1 MNDIRE
7 YMAESILSV
16 ESSSSLLDAADYMH
30 ENKVHALLVEEGG
43 EYIGVV
49 TDDDFSW
56 KVISAQLDP
65 KEAKVSQ
72 VMNFPLISVDV
83 ETGMKAAS
91 EVMLEKNVRHLAVT
105 EMGKVAGILSVKD
118 FSRYF
123 VAQNK

>member
-7 YMAESILSV
+7 YMAESLLSV
-16 ESSSSLLDAADYMH
+16 ENSSSVLEAANYMH
-30 ENKVHALLVEEGG
+30 ENKIHALLVEEGG
-43 EYIGVV
+43 EYIGIV

-56 KVISAQLDP
+56 KVISSQLDP

-72 VMNFPLISVDV
+72 VMNFPLISVDI
-83 ETGMKAAS
+83 ETGIKSAS
-91 EVMLEKNVRHLAVT
+91 ETMLEKNVRHLAVT
-105 EMGKVAGILSVKD
+105 EMGKIAGILSIKD